1 MAVGREQIVTS
12 AIQHLNETPTASMA
26 QVAEAA
32 GVSRATLHRHF
43 ASREDLLAAMGTRA
57 LDAWESVQRAV
68 HLEEATAA
76 ADAGVVEQALRELL
90 AGLVEVA
97 HEHGFALTDYA
108 LVEHPDLLAR
118 SDALEE
124 REIALIGLAQRLG
137 VLRADLPPRWIS
149 NTVYG
154 VLVTVRESLR
164 RGDIARRDAARLA
177 VETFMYGTA
186 PRGNHDEHQA

>member
-12 AIQHLNETPTASMA
+12 AIQHLNKNPTASMA

-43 ASREDLLAAMGTRA
+43 TSREDLLEAMGTRA
-57 LDAWESVQRAV
+57 LDAWEAVQQAV
-68 HLEEATAA
+68 HLRETATG
-76 ADAGVVEQALRELL
+76 DAETVERTLRDLL

-97 HEHGFALTDYA
+97 DEHGFALTDYI
-108 LVEHPDLLAR
+108 LEEHPGLQARCDELEAHEIDLITA
-118 SDALEE
+118 
-124 REIALIGLAQRLG
+124 AQRLG
-137 VLRADLPPRWIS
+137 VLRADLPARWVS

-164 RGDIARRDAARLA
+164 RGDIARRDASRLA
-177 VETFMYGTA
+177 VETFMHGT
-186 PRGNHDEHQA
+186 GGHHDARQA

>member
-12 AIQHLNETPTASMA
+12 AIQHLNARPAASMA
-26 QVAEAA
+26 QIAEAA

-43 ASREDLLAAMGTRA
+43 ASRDELLAVLGTRA
-57 LDAWESVQRAV
+57 LDAWEAVQRAV
-68 HLEEATAA
+68 HLREATAS
-76 ADAGVVEQALRELL
+76 ADAAVVERTLRALL

-97 HEHGFALTDYA
+97 DEHGFALTDNA

-124 REIALIGLAQRLG
+124 HEIALIGAAQRLG
-137 VLRADLPPRWIS
+137 VLRADLPARWVS

-154 VLVTVRESLR
+154 VLIAVRESLR
-164 RGDIARRDAARLA
+164 RGDIARRDASRLA
-177 VETFMYGTA
+177 VETFMHGT
-186 PRGNHDEHQA
+186 GGSHDARQA

>member
-12 AIQHLNETPTASMA
+12 AIQHLNKSPTASMA

-43 ASREDLLAAMGTRA
+43 TSREELLEAMGTRA
-57 LDAWESVQRAV
+57 LDAWEAVQQAV
-68 HLEEATAA
+68 NLHEALKNP
-76 ADAGVVEQALRELL
+76 DAEAVERTLRDLL

-97 HEHGFALTDYA
+97 DEHGFALTDYI
-108 LVEHPDLLAR
+108 LEEHPGLQARCDELETHEIDLITA
-118 SDALEE
+118 
-124 REIALIGLAQRLG
+124 AQRLG
-137 VLRADLPPRWIS
+137 VLRADLPARWVS

-164 RGDIARRDAARLA
+164 RGDIARRDASRLA
-177 VETFMYGTA
+177 VETFMHGT
-186 PRGNHDEHQA
+186 GGHHDARQA